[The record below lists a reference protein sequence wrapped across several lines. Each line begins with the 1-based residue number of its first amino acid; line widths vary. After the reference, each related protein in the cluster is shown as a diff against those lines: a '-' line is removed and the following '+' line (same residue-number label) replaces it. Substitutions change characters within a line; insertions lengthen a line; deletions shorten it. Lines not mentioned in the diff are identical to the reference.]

1 MKMREAKIIVSDRFN
16 DGSATPD
23 SFREQFEKRL
33 VNTFGGFTK
42 YATHGAW
49 AGPRGVQVE
58 PITVY
63 IIAATLTHNRRLV
76 EIAEYVKAEL
86 RQDAVYLVKADGS
99 VCFI

>member
-1 MKMREAKIIVSDRFN
+1 MREAKIIVPDRFN

-42 YATHGAW
+42 YAAHGAW

-63 IIAATLTHNRRLV
+63 TIASTLWHNRQLV
-76 EIAEYVKAEL
+76 EFAKYVKAEL
-86 RQDAVYLVKADGS
+86 QQDAVYLVTPGGS
-99 VCFI
+99 VHFI